1 MARGSKAGG
10 KPLGGRRRKTPGR
23 KRHSRRTAVR
33 RGGVASVAD
42 SRKGVVSRLDREMK
56 EIAEQQVATSEVLR
70 LISSSSGD
78 IQPVFASILASAV
91 RLCAADS
98 GVINRWDGGALHLI
112 ATHNMPQAFIDVRDQ
127 SPYRPHQH
135 SASGRMLASKAPVHI
150 ADLAEDRSYL
160 EGNPP
165 TVAAVEVVGI
175 RTTLA
180 VPIWKG
186 DELVGSI
193 SLGRNQVRPFTS
205 RQIEVVQN
213 FAAQAVVAIENA
225 RLLHE
230 LRETLEQQ
238 VAAADV
244 LKIISR
250 STFDLQT
257 VLDTLLELVVRLCG
271 AELGALHPKRANF
284 RAFAT
289 YGGPASHN
297 EVAST
302 VLFEPG
308 SGSVMGRTALEG
320 RPVQVAD
327 VLADPQYQLQAAQQ
341 KLGYRTCLGVPLLRD
356 GEPIGVI
363 VLMRSTVRPFTDRQ
377 IQLAQN
383 FADQAVVAIENARLL
398 TELRQRTDALSR
410 TVAELQRERKNKL
423 MNLEAMA
430 ASISHEVRQPLASI
444 ASNGGAAI
452 RFLGH
457 APPNLEEV
465 RSALNRMVSE
475 SHRASQVFDNIR
487 ALFEKAEQGHEP
499 INVNDLIR
507 SVLSGLQGEL
517 DDQGITSRLDLPR
530 DLPSIT
536 GHKGQLQ
543 EVLVNLIHNAIE
555 AMRADEGGRRLL
567 HVSVRPGGA
576 DKLIVAVED
585 SGPGIDAKHAA
596 NIFDAFVTTKPHG
609 MGLGLALSR
618 MIVERH
624 GGQLSVSPAQPRGAV
639 FRMVLPTAQH
649 SSKASR

>member
-1 MARGSKAGG
+1 MLAR
-10 KPLGGRRRKTPGR
+10 LE
-23 KRHSRRTAVR
+23 
-33 RGGVASVAD
+33 
-42 SRKGVVSRLDREMK
+42 RELK
-56 EIAEQQVATSEVLR
+56 EVAEQQVATSEVLQ

-78 IQPVFASILASAV
+78 IQPVFATILARAA
-91 RLCAADS
+91 RLCDADN
-98 GVINRWDGGALHLI
+98 GAINRWDGHALNLI
-112 ATHNMPQAFIDVRDQ
+112 ATHNMPPAFVELRRQ

-135 SASGRMLASKAPVHI
+135 SASGRMLASKAAVHI
-150 ADLAEDRSYL
+150 VDLAADRSYL

-165 TVAAVEVVGI
+165 TVAAVELVGI

-180 VPIWKG
+180 VPMWKG

-193 SLGRNQVRPFTS
+193 SLGRNEVRPFTGK
-205 RQIEVVQN
+205 QIEVVQN

-225 RLLHE
+225 RLLNE
-230 LRETLEQQ
+230 LLETLEQQ
-238 VAAADV
+238 VATADI

-284 RAFAT
+284 RSFAT
-289 YGGPASHN
+289 YGGPASHG

-302 VLFEPG
+302 VLFEPDR
-308 SGSVMGRTALEG
+308 GSVMGRTAMEG

-327 VLADPQYQLQAAQQ
+327 VLADPEYRLQGAQQ

-363 VLMRSTVRPFTDRQ
+363 VLMRSTVQPFTDKQ
-377 IQLAQN
+377 IELAQN
-383 FADQAVVAIENARLL
+383 FAHHAVVAIENTRLL

-423 MNLEAMA
+423 MNLEAIV

-444 ASNGGAAI
+444 ASNGSAAI

-457 APPNLEEV
+457 APANLEEV

-487 ALFEKAEQGHEP
+487 ALFDKADQGHEP
-499 INVNDLIR
+499 IDVIYLVR

-517 DDQGITSRLDLPR
+517 DDHGITGRLDLPH
-530 DLPSIT
+530 DLPPIM

-543 EVLVNLIHNAIE
+543 EVLINLIRNAIE
-555 AMRADEGGRRLL
+555 AMQADEGSRRLL
-567 HVSVRPGGA
+567 HVSARRDGA

-585 SGPGIDAKHAA
+585 SGPGIDPKQSA
-596 NIFDAFVTTKPHG
+596 NIFDAFVTTKPRG

-624 GGQLSVSPAQPRGAV
+624 GGQLSVSPARQRGAI
-639 FRMVLPTAQH
+639 FRMVLPAGQR
-649 SSKASR
+649 SLEASR

>member
-1 MARGSKAGG
+1 MTRGSKTGG
-10 KPLGGRRRKTPGR
+10 KPAGARRRKTPGR
-23 KRHSRRTAVR
+23 KRYPRQNAVR
-33 RGGVASVAD
+33 RRGAGSVAD
-42 SRKGVVSRLDREMK
+42 PRKVVVARLERELR
-56 EIAEQQVATSEVLR
+56 EVAEQQVATSEVLR
-70 LISSSSGD
+70 LVSSSSGD

-91 RLCAADS
+91 RLCAADN
-98 GVINRWDGGALHLI
+98 GAINRWEGGALHLI
-112 ATHNMPQAFIDVRDQ
+112 ATHNMPQAFIDLR
-127 SPYRPHQH
+127 SGAPYRPNQH
-135 SASGRMLASKAPVHI
+135 SASGRMLATKAPVHV
-150 ADLAEDRSYL
+150 ADLAKDRSYL

-165 TVAAVEVVGI
+165 TVTAVDIVGI

-180 VPIWKG
+180 VPMWKG

-193 SLGRNQVRPFTS
+193 SLGRNEVHPFTAK
-205 RQIEVVQN
+205 QIEVVQN

-238 VAAADV
+238 IAAADI

-257 VLDTLLELVVRLCG
+257 VLDTLLQLVVRLCG

-284 RAFAT
+284 RAYAT
-289 YGGPASHN
+289 YGGPANHN

-302 VLFEPG
+302 VLFEPDR
-308 SGSVMGRTALEG
+308 GSVMGRAALEG
-320 RPVQVAD
+320 RSIQVAD
-327 VLADPQYQLQAAQQ
+327 VLADPEYRLQAAQQ

-363 VLMRSTVRPFTDRQ
+363 VLMRSTVHPFTDKQ
-377 IQLAQN
+377 IELAQN
-383 FADQAVVAIENARLL
+383 FAHHAVVAIENARLL

-423 MNLEAMA
+423 MNLEAMV

-444 ASNGGAAI
+444 ASNGSAAI

-465 RSALNRMVSE
+465 GSALDRMVGE

-487 ALFEKAEQGHEP
+487 ALFDKTDQGHEP
-499 INVNDLIR
+499 IDVIYLVR
-507 SVLSGLQGEL
+507 SVLRGLQGEL
-517 DDQGITSRLDLPR
+517 DDHGITGRLDLPH
-530 DLPSIT
+530 DLPPIT

-543 EVLVNLIHNAIE
+543 EVLINLIRNAIE
-555 AMRADEGGRRLL
+555 AMQADGGSHRLL
-567 HVSVRPGGA
+567 HLSARRDGA

-585 SGPGIDAKHAA
+585 SGPGIDPKQAA
-596 NIFDAFVTTKPHG
+596 NIFDAFVTTKPRG

-624 GGQLSVSPAQPRGAV
+624 GGQLSVAPAQPHGAI
-639 FRMVLPTAQH
+639 FRVVLPAGQH

>member
-1 MARGSKAGG
+1 MRRGSKAAG
-10 KPLGGRRRKTPGR
+10 KPAGARRRKTPGR
-23 KRHSRRTAVR
+23 KRHRRQNAVR
-33 RGGVASVAD
+33 RRGVASVAD
-42 SRKGVVSRLDREMK
+42 RSEAAVARLDRELK
-56 EIAEQQVATSEVLR
+56 EIAEQQVATAEVLR

-78 IQPVFASILASAV
+78 IQPVFASILASAA
-91 RLCAADS
+91 RLCAADN
-98 GVINRWDGGALHLI
+98 GVINRWDGRALNLI
-112 ATHNMPQAFIDVRDQ
+112 ATHNMPPAFVELRRQ

-135 SASGRMLASKAPVHI
+135 SASGRMLVSKAPVHI
-150 ADLAEDRSYL
+150 VDLAADRSYL
-160 EGNPP
+160 ERNPP
-165 TVAAVEVVGI
+165 TVAAVEVAGV

-180 VPIWKG
+180 VPMWKG

-193 SLGRNQVRPFTS
+193 SLGRNQVRPFTDK
-205 RQIEVVQN
+205 QIEVVQN
-213 FAAQAVVAIENA
+213 FAAQAAVAIENA
-225 RLLHE
+225 RLLNE
-230 LRETLEQQ
+230 LLETLEQQ
-238 VAAADV
+238 VATADI

-284 RAFAT
+284 RAYAT

-297 EVAST
+297 EVGST
-302 VLFEPG
+302 VLFEPDR
-308 SGSVMGRTALEG
+308 GSVMGRAAMEG
-320 RPVQVAD
+320 KPVQVAD
-327 VLADPQYQLQAAQQ
+327 VLADPEYRLQGAQD

-363 VLMRSTVRPFTDRQ
+363 VLMRSTVRPFTDKQ

-398 TELRQRTDALSR
+398 TELRERSDALSR
-410 TVAELQRERKNKL
+410 TVAELQRERENKL

-430 ASISHEVRQPLASI
+430 ASISHEIRQPLTSI
-444 ASNGGAAI
+444 ASNGSAAI

-475 SHRASQVFDNIR
+475 SHRASEVFDNIR
-487 ALFEKAEQGHEP
+487 ALFDKAGQRREP
-499 INVNDLIR
+499 VDLSDLVR

-517 DDQGITSRLDLPR
+517 DDHGITGRLDLPR
-530 DLPSIT
+530 DLPPIT

-543 EVLVNLIHNAIE
+543 EVLVNLIRNAIE
-555 AMRADEGGRRLL
+555 AMHGHGARRRLL
-567 HVSVRPGGA
+567 HVSARPDGA
-576 DKLIVAVED
+576 DKLIVSVED
-585 SGPGIDAKHAA
+585 SGPGIDPQRAA
-596 NIFDAFVTTKPHG
+596 SIFDAFVTTKPHG

-624 GGQLSVSPAQPRGAV
+624 GGQLSVAPAQPRGAI
-639 FRMVLPTAQH
+639 FRMVLPAGQYAA
-649 SSKASR
+649 KASR